1 MCSMRTLR
9 ELKKINTQPL
19 RIKSLASVLG
29 VLAVLLLLDGCRK
42 SGDDLSEAVPRSPT
56 EAASQLQKVFETA
69 TPDIKQTVS
78 IVSEAMQK
86 EDYEKA
92 VVSLQIIRSGKG
104 ITLEQGLAIHNS
116 ELAMRRR
123 ILSRVEAGDENAKRA
138 YQILR
143 ESKRN

>member
-1 MCSMRTLR
+1 MRALR
-9 ELKKINTQPL
+9 ELKKIHAQQL

-29 VLAVLLLLDGCRK
+29 VLAVLLLLGSCSK
-42 SGDDLSEAVPRSPT
+42 SGNDPGEVVPRSPT

-69 TPDIKQTVS
+69 TPETRQTVS

-116 ELAMRRR
+116 EDAMRRK
-123 ILSRVEAGDENAKRA
+123 ILSRMQAGDENAKRA